1 MFVSRG
7 VRCASSFTYY
17 KLTGSVQV
25 TVNKPRAAVGAV
37 HNSSIISCSQV
48 CTHRVCVL
56 PAGALQEKYVRST
69 TCKHVSP
76 AVTAGKSASR
86 LGFISPF
93 SWRSQDRNTNNRLHS
108 SKSLFCLGTETCII
122 GSSTNKLLSS
132 ALSTVSKQK
141 QADWM
146 RTDPAT
152 QVQKVLLSKSSQAGA
167 EKPEPEEKRNK
178 TEELKK
184 VFKEYGAVGVSFHIG
199 ISIISLGIFYTAVS
213 SGINM
218 TAVLCK
224 LGFNESVVQSKMAAG
239 TSTFVLAYAVHK
251 IFAPFRI
258 SITLVSVPLIVR
270 YLRKTGLFK
279 SSPRRL

>member
-1 MFVSRG
+1 M
-7 VRCASSFTYY
+7 
-17 KLTGSVQV
+17 QV

-93 SWRSQDRNTNNRLHS
+93 SWRSQDRKTNNRLHS
-108 SKSLFCLGTETCII
+108 TKSLFCLGTETCII

-152 QVQKVLLSKSSQAGA
+152 QVQKVNCLS
-167 EKPEPEEKRNK
+167 
-178 TEELKK
+178 
-184 VFKEYGAVGVSFHIG
+184 AVE
-199 ISIISLGIFYTAVS
+199 
-213 SGINM
+213 INVWGGFW
-218 TAVLCK
+218 AFSNADGYIRVLWRVYVDFWQYILNWSNLSVLCWEIRQHPLCVRADIDYK
-224 LGFNESVVQSKMAAG
+224 WLEM
-239 TSTFVLAYAVHK
+239 
-251 IFAPFRI
+251 
-258 SITLVSVPLIVR
+258 LV
-270 YLRKTGLFK
+270 GL
-279 SSPRRL
+279 